1 MLKCQDSLV
10 QGDPVGEEVTGEGEA
25 AFEAAAACVCLTREC
40 LLRLLS
46 VVNSLPQPLME
57 QT

>member
-1 MLKCQDSLV
+1 
-10 QGDPVGEEVTGEGEA
+10 VGEEVTGEGEA